1 MTKKRFAFVGTGG
14 RAISFIEPL
23 VTTYRDTNELV
34 AICDLSPARMAYY
47 NGLLAGDWDYH
58 AVPAYPAARF
68 DDLLRETRPD
78 TVFVCSKDDT
88 HHDYIIR
95 SLRAGCD
102 VITEKPMTIDA
113 EKCRAILEAQRA
125 TGRRVRV
132 AFNYRWA
139 PFRTKVKELIATGT
153 IGRVRSVNL
162 EYLLDTNHG
171 ADYFRRWHSHAA
183 ESGTLLVHKSTH
195 HFDLV
200 NWWLDAIP
208 AQVFAYGDLV
218 FYGRKNAEAR
228 GDGALTKYP
237 RYTGHPESQ
246 GDPFRLDLDES
257 ESFRKIYRAGEA
269 DSGYIRDQNVFRDGI
284 DIPDQMS
291 LNVRYRTGELLTYS
305 LVCYSPREG
314 MRVCFNGDRGRIEYH
329 EFIGSHMNRA
339 VRPKDF
345 KLEDDRPGQEAEGEW
360 IKVFPHFQTG
370 YTVPMPVIKA
380 AHGGADEILNRSFYA
395 PDAGSTDAWGR
406 FAGHEQGAASILVG
420 IAGVE
425 SIRRNQPVNLGD
437 LVPLRPEAK
446 KLSELV

>member
-1 MTKKRFAFVGTGG
+1 MSKHRFAFVGTGG

-23 VTTYRDTNELV
+23 VTTYRDNNELV

-47 NGLLAGDWDYH
+47 NEMLAGVWGYH
-58 AVPAYPAARF
+58 AVPAYPAAGF
-68 DDLLRETRPD
+68 DAMLRQEKPD
-78 TVFVCSKDDT
+78 TVFVCSIDST
-88 HHDYIIR
+88 HHDYIVR
-95 SLRAGCD
+95 ALRAGCD
-102 VITEKPMTIDA
+102 VITEKPLTIDA
-113 EKCRAILEAQRA
+113 AKCRAILEAQRA

-139 PFRTKVKELIATGT
+139 PFRTKVKELIATGV
-153 IGRVRSVNL
+153 IGKVRSVNL

-183 ESGTLLVHKSTH
+183 DSGTLLVHKSTH

-218 FYGRKNAEAR
+218 FYGKKNAEAR

-237 RYTGHPESQ
+237 RYTGHPEAKA
-246 GDPFRLDLDES
+246 DPFFLDLEES
-257 ESFRKIYRAGEA
+257 EPFRKLYRAGEA
-269 DSGYIRDQNVFRDGI
+269 DSGYVRDQNVFREGI

-291 LNVRYRTGELLTYS
+291 LNVRYRTGEVLTYS
-305 LVCYSPREG
+305 LTCFSPREG
-314 MRVCFNGDRGRIEYH
+314 MRVVFNGDRGRIEYH
-329 EFIGSHMNRA
+329 EFIGTHMNRA

-345 KLEDDRPGQEAEGEW
+345 KIEEKPGAEAEGEW
-360 IKVFPHFQTG
+360 IKVFPHFKNS
-370 YTVPMPVIKA
+370 YLVPVPA
-380 AHGGADEILNRSFYA
+380 QSGAHGGADEILNRSFYA
-395 PDAGSTDAWGR
+395 PDAPATDPWGR

-425 SIRRNQPVNLGD
+425 SIKRNQPVNLD
-437 LVPLRPEAK
+437 ELVPLQPKAT

>member
-1 MTKKRFAFVGTGG
+1 MSKKRVALVGTGG

-47 NGLLAGDWDYH
+47 NGMLAGEWAYH
-58 AVPAYPAARF
+58 AVPAYPAAQF
-68 DDLLRETRPD
+68 DAMLQKEKPD
-78 TVFVCSKDDT
+78 TVFVCSIDST
-88 HHDYIIR
+88 HHDYIVR
-95 SLRAGCD
+95 ALHAGCD
-102 VITEKPMTIDA
+102 VITEKPLTIDA
-113 EKCRAILEAQRA
+113 AKCRAILEAQR
-125 TGRRVRV
+125 TSGRRVRV

-153 IGRVRSVNL
+153 IGKVRSVNL

-183 ESGTLLVHKSTH
+183 DSGTLLVHKSTH

-208 AQVFAYGDLV
+208 AQVFAYGALV
-218 FYGRKNAEAR
+218 FYGRQNAEAR
-228 GDGALTKYP
+228 GDEALTKYP
-237 RYTGHPESQ
+237 RYTGHPEAKS
-246 GDPFRLDLDES
+246 DPFYLDLDES
-257 ESFRKIYRAGEA
+257 EPFRKLYRAGEA
-269 DSGYIRDQNVFRDGI
+269 DSGYLRDQNVFRDGI

-305 LVCYSPREG
+305 LVCFSPREG
-314 MRVCFNGDRGRIEYH
+314 MRVTFNGDRGRIEYH
-329 EFIGSHMNRA
+329 EFIGTHMNRA

-345 KLEDDRPGQEAEGEW
+345 KLDEKPGAEAEGEW
-360 IKVFPHFQTG
+360 IKVFPHFKPS
-370 YTVPMPVIKA
+370 YLVPMPPA
-380 AHGGADEILNRSFYA
+380 TGAHGGADEILNRSFYA
-395 PDAGSTDAWGR
+395 PDAPATDAWGR

-425 SIRRNQPVNLGD
+425 SIKRNQPVNLD
-437 LVPLRPEAK
+437 ELVPLRPRATR
-446 KLSELV
+446 LSELT